1 MTAAIRVCIADDH
14 AVVRQG
20 LRLFLSSQPD
30 IDVVGEAATGT
41 QAIALVK
48 RLSPDVVVMDLLMP
62 DMDGF
67 AATRHIHA
75 ACPQT
80 RVVILTSYSAEGQ
93 VLRALRAGACS
104 YLLKDAEAGE
114 IAGAIRKA
122 MNNQAATAPAIGST
136 VAERLARR
144 PSEQV
149 AGLAQLT
156 DRELEV
162 LRLIADGLSNAVIAT
177 RLFISEGTVKTHVVA
192 ILRKLQLTDRTKAAA
207 LAWQQGIVDR
217 DG

>member
-1 MTAAIRVCIADDH
+1 MLPVRSGPRRWKGWNKRASSSAGTGGPVLATEMT
-14 AVVRQG
+14 
-20 LRLFLSSQPD
+20 
-30 IDVVGEAATGT
+30 
-41 QAIALVK
+41 AIALVN

-114 IAGAIRKA
+114 IAAAIRKA

-156 DRELEV
+156 DRELRPG
-162 LRLIADGLSNAVIAT
+162 RLTAGYRAGKPSAPTAT
-177 RLFISEGTVKTHVVA
+177 SSTCWISRVGCGFRSRSSTVVA
-192 ILRKLQLTDRTKAAA
+192 SAYHEGMTA
-207 LAWQQGIVDR
+207 
-217 DG
+217 